1 MKKIFSK
8 HYWADKDVEQ
18 LVGQMLITG
27 VITASLVVLIG
38 GIVYLTQHGQG
49 GVPDY
54 RVFKGEG
61 AGYTTFS
68 GIFKGALRLSTT
80 EIIQLGVLV
89 LIATPILRVA
99 CSLFAFILERDKLY
113 IFITLIVLCVILFSI
128 FGGIK
133 G

>member
-1 MKKIFSK
+1 MKKILSK
-8 HYWADKDVEQ
+8 SFWADKDVEQ

-27 VITASLVVLIG
+27 VITASIVVLVG
-38 GIVYLTQHGQG
+38 GILYLSRNG
-49 GVPDY
+49 GGNVPDY
-54 RVFKGEG
+54 KVFAGEG
-61 AGYTTFS
+61 DGYTTFS
-68 GIFKGALRLSTT
+68 GIFRGAFQLSTK

-113 IFITLIVLCVILFSI
+113 VLITLIVLGIIMFSI

>member
-1 MKKIFSK
+1 MKKILSK
-8 HYWADKDVEQ
+8 SFWADKDVEQ
-18 LVGQMLITG
+18 LVGQMLIIG
-27 VITASLVVLIG
+27 VITASVVVLIG
-38 GIVYLTQHGQG
+38 GMLYLNQHGG
-49 GVPDY
+49 GAVPNY
-54 RVFKGEG
+54 KAFIGEK

-68 GIFKGALRLSTT
+68 GILKGALNFSTT

-113 IFITLIVLCVILFSI
+113 IMITLIVLSIILFSI

>member
-1 MKKIFSK
+1 MKKILSK
-8 HYWADKDVEQ
+8 SFWADKDVEQ
-18 LVGQMLITG
+18 LVGQMLIIG
-27 VITASLVVLIG
+27 VITASVVVLSG
-38 GIVYLTQHGQG
+38 GMLYLNQHGAG
-49 GVPDY
+49 AVPNY
-54 RVFKGEG
+54 KAFIGEE

-68 GIFKGALRLSTT
+68 GIFKGAFNFSTT

-113 IFITLIVLCVILFSI
+113 IMITLIVLSIILFSI